1 MSDSRVMLTLREAA
15 EVFGLSYYHL
25 RQLALSGT
33 VPAVR
38 AGRSKILVNA
48 EGLAAF
54 LANSRLTD
62 RNDEPQ
68 VIGGIRVM
76 KGGQRYEA

>member
-1 MSDSRVMLTLREAA
+1 MTERIMLTLREAA

-38 AGRSKILVNA
+38 AGRSKILVNRD
-48 EGLAAF
+48 GLAAF

-62 RNDEPQ
+62 KTDAPQ
-68 VIGGIRVM
+68 VIGGIRAF
-76 KGGQRYEA
+76 GGARRGA

>member
-1 MSDSRVMLTLREAA
+1 MSEPRIMLTLREAA
-15 EVFGLSYYHL
+15 EVYGLSYYFL
-25 RQLALSGT
+25 RQLALSGAI
-33 VPAVR
+33 PAVR

-62 RNDEPQ
+62 ENAAPQ
-68 VIGGIRVM
+68 VIGGIRVL
-76 KGGQRYEA
+76 GGERRGA

>member
-1 MSDSRVMLTLREAA
+1 MNDTRIMITLREAA
-15 EVFGLSYYHL
+15 EAFGLSYYYL

-54 LANSRLTD
+54 LANARLTD
-62 RNDEPQ
+62 ENAAPQ
-68 VIGGIRVM
+68 VIGGIRVL
-76 KGGQRYEA
+76 GGERRGA